1 MTYGELKIYDEFKTE
16 KEPKSVFVKEENRY
30 DGACNSHQLKS
41 VFRDNMFEPTI
52 FSKDYEVIKL

>member
-1 MTYGELKIYDEFKTE
+1 MTYEELKIYDEFKIE
-16 KEPKSVFVKEENRY
+16 KEPESIFVKETNRY

-41 VFRDNMFEPTI
+41 KFKDKMFEPTI